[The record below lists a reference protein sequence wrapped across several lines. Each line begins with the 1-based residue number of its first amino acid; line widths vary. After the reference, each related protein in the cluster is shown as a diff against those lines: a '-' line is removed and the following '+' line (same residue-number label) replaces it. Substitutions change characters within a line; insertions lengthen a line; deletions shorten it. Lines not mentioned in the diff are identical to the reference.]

1 MDQWVSS
8 RSRQPVELDERNRT
22 SQVQI
27 LAWST
32 NYLLEGTTMNERSD
46 ETGDVEEA
54 GIKTEETGFGEPRQT
69 DDDVNQAQLDAE
81 AAERARME
89 KLKAKMLSIL
99 DITRAEVEAGT
110 LHGLVIVRA
119 NEEHN
124 IASGY
129 ALCTDAARPI
139 GQRLQE
145 ISMDLSLPPG
155 AVREIKGL
163 IGLLRS
169 LGG

>member
-1 MDQWVSS
+1 
-8 RSRQPVELDERNRT
+8 
-22 SQVQI
+22 
-27 LAWST
+27 
-32 NYLLEGTTMNERSD
+32 MNERNDDAASPIDD
-46 ETGDVEEA
+46 EIQV
-54 GIKTEETGFGEPRQT
+54 EETGFGEPRKS
-69 DDDVNQAQLDAE
+69 DADVNQEQLDAE
-81 AAERARME
+81 AADRARKE
-89 KLKAKMLSIL
+89 KLKVKMLEIL
-99 DITRAEVEAGT
+99 DTARAEVESGM